1 MCEWMIS
8 SSILIAVVMFLR
20 FALKGK
26 MSLRLQYGLWALVL
40 VRLLL
45 PISFGDSPMSLEHVT
60 QKVADTEPVR
70 FVSALSEVELP
81 RMSYR
86 AAYDAVAREYADK
99 GIQIEEMPLEQYAE
113 TVEYE
118 IMHKMNGDLSLA
130 EVAKII
136 WVAGMAVLG
145 LCFVLSNLRLRRHLQ
160 RERTLLT
167 HHGKLPIY
175 LSHAVDTPCLF
186 GLFRPAIYLTEEVA
200 EEERT
205 RYHAVE
211 HELTHCYHRD
221 HIWAILRGVCLAIHW
236 YNPLVWWAAVLSRN
250 DAELACDEATIRR
263 IGESER
269 AAYGRT
275 LLRLTCEKRTA
286 MLTTATTMTSS
297 GRSIKER
304 IALLVHKPKMAVY
317 TLVAVIL
324 VVSIAVG
331 CTFTGANDNQKESRA
346 ELWPENAVISCARFE
361 YAGDNSDYQLITSE
375 VAQFNSLRQMNL
387 LPVAGEFTEDVIY
400 RLILNWNGIAK
411 GQEEYTILVGAHS
424 LSVNGQLYQPDGF
437 DFSEILSYFDG
448 KYRYF
453 DTLSSETTQ
462 DDGTHDAGTTTPDD
476 STDEPVDEELAFVL
490 RRLETLQAD
499 DIKMVRDSIRNDSG
513 KDIVV
518 DTAEMAAHINVAA
531 KHFFHVEH
539 SAVHTGVIK
548 LYLSDNRSVENGDYE
563 VINLYISL
571 HEPIIEVS
579 YGLEDS
585 ERNLSVHSTIGLQDV
600 ALYSYLY
607 VLYGDNNP
615 VDQTALAQ
623 YGEILSARAAFLVDY
638 HNSTCAE
645 HNLPPFTGFDI
656 TYLRLENYFT
666 YNGYTYE
673 IYGWDPAFWTDDPN
687 PGRYAW
693 PQDGT
698 VDDQNRVYL
707 YNFHRYFVAAWF
719 HDDFE
724 YEFFTDEFQYF
735 SELENRS
742 TIIEHFTGEQM
753 LLREEKNTRTH
764 TIYTKDGIS
773 IAIPTDL
780 RYLMGSGVS
789 YHATHD
795 YCYGSVMNPTYY
807 RDNHNVND
815 QTLFALY
822 HTCDYMDDALGW
834 IFSIQRYTAEEY
846 EQYYRNSYSRQYV
859 FAKDDT
865 YYYCVLIPTDVQFPD
880 PTTAT
885 IIEELRSIELNKITA
900 DMIAR
905 NGLTAYSE

>member
-1 MCEWMIS
+1 MIS
-8 SSILIAVVMFLR
+8 SSILIAVLMLLR

-26 MSLRLQYGLWALVL
+26 ISLRLQYGLWALVL

-45 PISFGDSPMSLEHVT
+45 PISFGESPMSVEHMT

-70 FVSALSEVELP
+70 FVSALSEIELP
-81 RMSYR
+81 KMSYR
-86 AAYDAVAREYADK
+86 AAYEEVAREYADK
-99 GIQIEEMPLEQYAE
+99 GIQIEEMPVEQYAE

-130 EVAKII
+130 EVANII
-136 WVAGMAVLG
+136 WVCGIAVAG
-145 LCFVLSNLRLRRHLQ
+145 LCFVLSNLRLRHSLQ

-186 GLFRPAIYLTEEVA
+186 GLLHPAIYLTEEVA
-200 EEERT
+200 EEARI

-211 HELTHCYHRD
+211 HELTHYYHKD
-221 HIWAILRGVCLAIHW
+221 HIWAILRGVCLAVHW
-236 YNPLVWWAAVLSRN
+236 YNPLVWCAAVLSRN

-275 LLRLTCEKRTA
+275 LLRLTCERRTA
-286 MLTTATTMTSS
+286 MLTTATTMTCS

-324 VVSIAVG
+324 VASIAVG
-331 CTFTGANDNQKESRA
+331 CTFTGANNQ
-346 ELWPENAVISCARFE
+346 
-361 YAGDNSDYQLITSE
+361 
-375 VAQFNSLRQMNL
+375 
-387 LPVAGEFTEDVIY
+387 TED
-400 RLILNWNGIAK
+400 
-411 GQEEYTILVGAHS
+411 
-424 LSVNGQLYQPDGF
+424 
-437 DFSEILSYFDG
+437 
-448 KYRYF
+448 
-453 DTLSSETTQ
+453 DTLPPIDSITEDENRDTEENKEENTEQ
-462 DDGTHDAGTTTPDD
+462 DSGANVDGDTTPDD
-476 STDEPVDEELAFVL
+476 STDEPVNEELAFVL

-499 DIKMVRDSIRNDSG
+499 DIKGVRDSIRNDSG

-531 KHFFHVEH
+531 KNFFHIEDSPVQ
-539 SAVHTGVIK
+539 VGIIK
-548 LYLSDNRSVENGDYE
+548 LYLSENRQEENGDYE

-571 HEPIIEVS
+571 HEPIIELY

-585 ERNLSVHSTIGLQDV
+585 ERNLSVHNTIGLQDV
-600 ALYSYLY
+600 ALYRYLY
-607 VLYGDNNP
+607 RLYGENNP

-656 TYLRLENYFT
+656 TYLRLVHYFA
-666 YNGYTYE
+666 YDGYTYE

-687 PGRYAW
+687 PGRYGW

-698 VDDQNRVYL
+698 VDDQNRVCL
-707 YNFHRYFVAAWF
+707 YEFHRYFVAAWF
-719 HDDFE
+719 HDDLE
-724 YEFFTDEFQYF
+724 YEFFTDEFQYS
-735 SELENRS
+735 SELENRA
-742 TIIEHFTGEQM
+742 TIIEHFTGKQI

-807 RDNHNVND
+807 RDNHNMTD

-880 PTTAT
+880 PTTAA
-885 IIEELRSIELNKITA
+885 IIEELRNIELNKITE

-905 NGLTAYSE
+905 NGLTAYSEPK

>member
-1 MCEWMIS
+1 MIS
-8 SSILIAVVMFLR
+8 SSILIVVVMLLR

-26 MSLRLQYGLWALVL
+26 ISLRLQYGLWALVL

-45 PISFGDSPMSLEHVT
+45 PISFGDSTMSVEHMT

-70 FVSALSEVELP
+70 FVSALSEMELP

-130 EVAKII
+130 EVARII
-136 WVAGMAVLG
+136 WVCGIAVVG
-145 LCFVLSNLRLRRHLQ
+145 LCFVLSNLRLRHNLQ

-167 HHGKLPIY
+167 HHDKLPIY

-186 GLFRPAIYLTEEVA
+186 GLLHPAIYLTEEVA

-211 HELTHCYHRD
+211 HELTHYYHKD
-221 HIWAILRGVCLAIHW
+221 HIWAILRGVCLAVHW
-236 YNPLVWWAAVLSRN
+236 YNPLVWCAAVLSRN

-304 IALLVHKPKMAVY
+304 IALLVHRPKMAVY

-324 VVSIAVG
+324 IASLAAG
-331 CTFTGANDNQKESRA
+331 CTFTGANDK
-346 ELWPENAVISCARFE
+346 
-361 YAGDNSDYQLITSE
+361 
-375 VAQFNSLRQMNL
+375 
-387 LPVAGEFTEDVIY
+387 TEDDTPPPVDSVTEDEN
-400 RLILNWNGIAK
+400 RDTEENK
-411 GQEEYTILVGAHS
+411 GENTEQDSGA
-424 LSVNGQLYQPDGF
+424 N
-437 DFSEILSYFDG
+437 
-448 KYRYF
+448 
-453 DTLSSETTQ
+453 
-462 DDGTHDAGTTTPDD
+462 DDGGTTPDD
-476 STDEPVDEELAFVL
+476 STDEPVNEELAFVL
-490 RRLETLQAD
+490 RRLETLQAN
-499 DIKMVRDSIRNDSG
+499 DIKGVRDSIRNDSG
-513 KDIVV
+513 KELVV
-518 DTAEMAAHINVAA
+518 DTAEMAAHINAAA
-531 KHFFHVEH
+531 KNFFHIEDSPMQV
-539 SAVHTGVIK
+539 GIIK
-548 LYLSDNRSVENGDYE
+548 LYLSENRQEESGDYE
-563 VINLYISL
+563 VINLSISL
-571 HEPIIEVS
+571 QGISLQEPIIEVY

-585 ERNLSVHSTIGLQDV
+585 KQNRSVHYTIGLQDV

-656 TYLRLENYFT
+656 TYLRLVHYFA
-666 YNGYTYE
+666 YDGYTYE

-687 PGRYAW
+687 PGRYGW

-698 VDDQNRVYL
+698 VDDQNRVCL
-707 YNFHRYFVAAWF
+707 YEFHRYFVAAWF
-719 HDDFE
+719 HDDLE
-724 YEFFTDEFQYF
+724 YEFFTDEFQYS
-735 SELENRS
+735 SELENRA
-742 TIIEHFTGEQM
+742 TIIEHFTGKQI

-822 HTCDYMDDALGW
+822 HTCDYMDDARGW
-834 IFSIQRYTAEEY
+834 IFSIQRYTEEEY

-880 PTTAT
+880 PTTAA

-905 NGLTAYSE
+905 NGLTAYSEPK

>member
-1 MCEWMIS
+1 MFEWILS
-8 SSILIAVVMFLR
+8 SSILIVVVVLLR

-26 MSLRLQYGLWALVL
+26 ISLRLQYSLWALVL
-40 VRLLL
+40 VRLLV
-45 PISFGDSPMSLEHVT
+45 PISFGDSPMSVEHMT

-70 FVSALSEVELP
+70 FVSALSEMEIP
-81 RMSYR
+81 KMSYR
-86 AAYDAVAREYADK
+86 QAYKEVAREYADR
-99 GIQIEEMPLEQYAE
+99 GIQIEEMPVEQYAE

-118 IMHKMNGDLSLA
+118 IMHKMNGDVSLA
-130 EVAKII
+130 EVATIL
-136 WVAGMAVLG
+136 WVCGIAGMV
-145 LCFVLSNLRLRRHLQ
+145 LCFVLSNLRLRYRLRQ
-160 RERTLLT
+160 ERTQLT
-167 HHGKLPIY
+167 HHDNIPIY

-186 GLFRPAIYLTEEVA
+186 GLLHPAIYLTEEVA

-205 RYHAVE
+205 RYHAIA
-211 HELTHCYHRD
+211 HELTHWYHRD
-221 HIWAILRGVCLAIHW
+221 NIWAILRCVCLALHW
-236 YNPLVWWAAVLSRN
+236 YNPLVWCAAILSRN

-275 LLRLTCEKRTA
+275 LLRLTCEKCTA
-286 MLTTATTMTSS
+286 VLTTATTMTGS

-324 VVSIAVG
+324 VASLAVG
-331 CTFTGANDNQKESRA
+331 CTFTGAQDDI
-346 ELWPENAVISCARFE
+346 LPPIDAV
-361 YAGDNSDYQLITSE
+361 
-375 VAQFNSLRQMNL
+375 
-387 LPVAGEFTEDVIY
+387 TEDE
-400 RLILNWNGIAK
+400 NKDAEENK
-411 GQEEYTILVGAHS
+411 GENTV
-424 LSVNGQLYQPDGF
+424 
-437 DFSEILSYFDG
+437 
-448 KYRYF
+448 
-453 DTLSSETTQ
+453 Q
-462 DDGTHDAGTTTPDD
+462 DSGTSDDGTTTPDD
-476 STDEPVDEELAFVL
+476 DTDEPLNEELAFVIN
-490 RRLETLQAD
+490 RLETLQAD
-499 DIKMVRDSIRNDSG
+499 DIKGVRDSIRNDSG
-513 KDIVV
+513 KELVV
-518 DTAEMAAHINVAA
+518 DTAEMAAHINAAA
-531 KHFFHVEH
+531 KSFFHIEH
-539 SAVHTGVIK
+539 SDIHTGVIK
-548 LYLSDNRSVENGDYE
+548 LYLSENRSVENGDYE

-571 HEPIIEVS
+571 HEPIIELY

-600 ALYSYLY
+600 VLYRYLHA
-607 VLYGDNNP
+607 LYGDNNP

-707 YNFHRYFVAAWF
+707 YNFHRYFVAARF

-773 IAIPTDL
+773 IAVPTDL
-780 RYLMGSGVS
+780 RYLAGIGISP
-789 YHATHD
+789 HN
-795 YCYGSVMNPTYY
+795 CYGSVMNPTYY
-807 RDNHNVND
+807 QDNINMTD

-822 HTCDYMDDALGW
+822 HICDYMDGGLGW
-834 IFSIQRYTAEEY
+834 IFSIQRYTEEEY
-846 EQYYRNSYSRQYV
+846 EQHYRNSYSRQYV

-880 PTTAT
+880 PTNAA
-885 IIEELRSIELNKITA
+885 IIEELRNIELNKITK

-905 NGLTAYSE
+905 NGLTAYSEPK

>member
-1 MCEWMIS
+1 MIS
-8 SSILIAVVMFLR
+8 SSILIAVLMLLR

-26 MSLRLQYGLWALVL
+26 ISLRLQYGLWALVL

-45 PISFGDSPMSLEHVT
+45 PISFGESPMSVEHMT

-70 FVSALSEVELP
+70 FVSALSEIELP
-81 RMSYR
+81 KMSYR
-86 AAYDAVAREYADK
+86 AAYEEVAREYADK
-99 GIQIEEMPLEQYAE
+99 GIQIEEMPVEQYAE

-130 EVAKII
+130 EVANII
-136 WVAGMAVLG
+136 WVCGIAVVG
-145 LCFVLSNLRLRRHLQ
+145 LCFALSNLRLRHNLQ

-167 HHGKLPIY
+167 HHDNIPLY

-186 GLFRPAIYLTEEVA
+186 GLLHPAIYLTEEVA

-211 HELTHCYHRD
+211 HELTHYYHKD
-221 HIWAILRGVCLAIHW
+221 HIWAILRGVCLAVHW
-236 YNPLVWWAAVLSRN
+236 YNPLVWCAAVLSRN

-286 MLTTATTMTSS
+286 MLTTATTMTGS

-331 CTFTGANDNQKESRA
+331 CTFTGANNKKEESSTA
-346 ELWPENAVISCARFE
+346 LWPENTIISCARFE
-361 YAGDNSDYQLITSE
+361 YAGDNGGYKLITSE
-375 VAQFNSLRQMNL
+375 VAQFNSLRHMNL
-387 LPVAGEFTEDVIY
+387 LPVAGEFTDDVIY
-400 RLILNWNGIAK
+400 RLILNWNGIVK

-437 DFSEILSYFDG
+437 DFSEILSYFEG

-453 DTLSSETTQ
+453 DYTLQYDTEQ
-462 DDGTHDAGTTTPDD
+462 DSGTNDDGTTTPDN
-476 STDEPVDEELAFVL
+476 STDEPVNEELAFVL

-499 DIKMVRDSIRNDSG
+499 DIKGVRDSIRNDSG
-513 KDIVV
+513 KELVV
-518 DTAEMAAHINVAA
+518 DTAEMAAHINAAA
-531 KHFFHVEH
+531 KNFFHIEDSPMQV
-539 SAVHTGVIK
+539 GIIK
-548 LYLSDNRSVENGDYE
+548 LYLSENRQEESGDYE
-563 VINLYISL
+563 VINLSISL
-571 HEPIIEVS
+571 QEPIIEMY

-585 ERNLSVHSTIGLQDV
+585 KQNRSVHYTIGLQDV

-623 YGEILSARAAFLVDY
+623 YGEILSARATWLMDY
-638 HNSTCAE
+638 HNSICAE

-656 TYLRLENYFT
+656 TYLRLVHYFA
-666 YNGYTYE
+666 YDGYTYE

-687 PGRYAW
+687 PGRYGW

-698 VDDQNRVYL
+698 VDDQNRVCL
-707 YNFHRYFVAAWF
+707 YEFHRYFVAAWF
-719 HDDFE
+719 HDDLE
-724 YEFFTDEFQYF
+724 YEFFTDEFQYS
-735 SELENRS
+735 SELENRA
-742 TIIEHFTGEQM
+742 TIIEHFTGKQI

-880 PTTAT
+880 PTNAA
-885 IIEELRSIELNKITA
+885 IIEELRNIELNKITE

-905 NGLTAYSE
+905 NSLTAYSEPR

>member
-1 MCEWMIS
+1 MIS
-8 SSILIAVVMFLR
+8 SSILIVVVMLLR

-26 MSLRLQYGLWALVL
+26 ISLRLQYGLWALVL

-45 PISFGDSPMSLEHVT
+45 PISFGESPMSVEHMT

-70 FVSALSEVELP
+70 FVSALSEIELP
-81 RMSYR
+81 KMSYR
-86 AAYDAVAREYADK
+86 AAYEEVAREYADK
-99 GIQIEEMPLEQYAE
+99 GIQIEEMPVEQYAE

-130 EVAKII
+130 EVARII
-136 WVAGMAVLG
+136 WVCGIAVAG
-145 LCFVLSNLRLRRHLQ
+145 LCFALSNLRLRHNLQ

-167 HHGKLPIY
+167 HYDKIPIY

-186 GLFRPAIYLTEEVA
+186 GLLHPAIYLTEEVA

-211 HELTHCYHRD
+211 HELTHYYHKD
-221 HIWAILRGVCLAIHW
+221 HIWAILRGVCLAVHW
-236 YNPLVWWAAVLSRN
+236 YNPLVWCAAVLSRN

-275 LLRLTCEKRTA
+275 LLRLTCERRTA
-286 MLTTATTMTSS
+286 MLTTATTMTGS

-317 TLVAVIL
+317 TLVVVIL
-324 VVSIAVG
+324 VASIAVG
-331 CTFTGANDNQKESRA
+331 CTFTGANNQ
-346 ELWPENAVISCARFE
+346 
-361 YAGDNSDYQLITSE
+361 
-375 VAQFNSLRQMNL
+375 
-387 LPVAGEFTEDVIY
+387 TED
-400 RLILNWNGIAK
+400 
-411 GQEEYTILVGAHS
+411 
-424 LSVNGQLYQPDGF
+424 
-437 DFSEILSYFDG
+437 
-448 KYRYF
+448 
-453 DTLSSETTQ
+453 DTLPPIDSITEDENKDAEENKEENIEQ
-462 DDGTHDAGTTTPDD
+462 DSGANVDGDTTPDD
-476 STDEPVDEELAFVL
+476 STDEPVNEELAFVL

-499 DIKMVRDSIRNDSG
+499 DIKGVRDSIRNDSG
-513 KDIVV
+513 KELVV
-518 DTAEMAAHINVAA
+518 DTAEMAAHINAAA
-531 KHFFHVEH
+531 KNFFHIEH
-539 SAVHTGVIK
+539 SDIHTGVIK

-571 HEPIIEVS
+571 HEPIIEVY
-579 YGLEDS
+579 YGLDDS
-585 ERNLSVHSTIGLQDV
+585 KQNRSVHSTIVLQDV
-600 ALYSYLY
+600 VLYRYLHA
-607 VLYGDNNP
+607 LYGDNNP
-615 VDQTALAQ
+615 VDEIALAQ
-623 YGEILSARAAFLVDY
+623 YGEILSARATWLMDH

-846 EQYYRNSYSRQYV
+846 AQYYRNSYSRQYV

-880 PTTAT
+880 PTTAA
-885 IIEELRSIELNKITA
+885 IIEELRNIELNKITE

-905 NGLTAYSE
+905 NSLTAYSEPK